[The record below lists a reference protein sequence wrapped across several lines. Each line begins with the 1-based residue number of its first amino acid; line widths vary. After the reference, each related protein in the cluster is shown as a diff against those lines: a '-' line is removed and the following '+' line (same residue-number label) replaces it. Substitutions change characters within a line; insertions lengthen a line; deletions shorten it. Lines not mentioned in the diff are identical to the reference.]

1 MKFTNKDYQWLLVFI
16 LVITIIICMSAIVI
30 SNSTYHIDFSMDNN
44 TLEAVKSINWSA
56 IPK

>member
-1 MKFTNKDYQWLLVFI
+1 MNKYDFWFFTIMVIMVF
-16 LVITIIICMSAIVI
+16 LFFIVI
-30 SNSTYHIDFSMDNN
+30 LIVNNDWSYTLKIQMDNN